1 MYGGPESVSPP
12 GTIPRTRPY
21 RPNRLTETNPSQN
34 LFDYFADQCRQH
46 PDRPLLVTDTGATY
60 TYADLDDVTARYA
73 GVFARHR
80 LEPGD
85 RLAAQVDKSPEAL
98 FLYLACLRFG
108 LIYLP
113 LNTAYREKELEYFFS
128 DAEPAMVVG
137 GPDARVIYNA
147 LLPRGT
153 PIHTLDRSG
162 HGSFTQAATNA
173 VPIETIQ
180 HRQSDDT
187 AAIVYTSG
195 TTGRPKGAMVSHGN
209 LTSNAGT
216 LVEAWCFSGDDILLH
231 VLPLFHVHGLFV
243 ACHCI
248 MWHGG
253 TMRFLRDSATD
264 NLLRFL
270 PEATVMMGVPTHYT
284 RLLDSPDFSR
294 GHCRSIRLFIS
305 GSAPLPPR
313 VFEAFEQ
320 RTGHGIV
327 ERYGMTETGMNTSNP
342 LDGPRLPGTVGPP
355 LPGVEVRI
363 VDDDGNPKSR
373 GEIGMLQVRGPNVFR
388 GYWRKPDKTAEE
400 FTEDGYFIT
409 GDLASMDADGYIR
422 IEGRGKDLIISGG
435 YNIYPKEIE
444 LCIDTLAGV
453 RESAVV
459 GLPHHDYGESVCAV
473 VVCEDGSSLTESSV
487 IDHVKRELAS
497 FKAPKSVHFAEALPR
512 NAMGKV
518 QKNVL
523 REQLAAD
530 NQRK

>member
-1 MYGGPESVSPP
+1 MLK
-12 GTIPRTRPY
+12 
-21 RPNRLTETNPSQN
+21 NKN
-34 LFDYFADQCRQH
+34 LFEHFRNRIRQH
-46 PDRPLLVTDTGATY
+46 PSRTLLVTDTGSTY
-60 TYADLDDVTARYA
+60 TYADLDEITACYA
-73 GVFARHR
+73 GVFARHG

-85 RLAAQVDKSPEAL
+85 RLAAQLDKSPEAL

-108 LIYLP
+108 LIFLP
-113 LNTAYREKELEYFFS
+113 LNTAYREKELEYFFA

-137 GPDARVIYNA
+137 RPVSQELLGA
-147 LLPRGT
+147 LLPEGAQLLTLEHPGHGGFADAAAAAEPFT
-153 PIHTLDRSG
+153 PIQPR
-162 HGSFTQAATNA
+162 QA
-173 VPIETIQ
+173 
-180 HRQSDDT
+180 DDN

-195 TTGRPKGAMVSHGN
+195 TTGRPKGAMISHGN
-209 LTSNAGT
+209 LASNAET
-216 LVEAWCFSGDDILLH
+216 LVEAWRFSENDSLLH

-248 MWHGG
+248 MWRGG
-253 TMRFLRDSATD
+253 GMRFLGDMSTA
-264 NLLRFL
+264 NILRFL

-284 RLLDSPDFSR
+284 RLLDEPGFGH
-294 GHCRSIRLFIS
+294 GHCRRMRLFIS

-320 RTGHGIV
+320 RTGHRLL

-342 LDGPRLPGTVGPP
+342 VDGPRVPGTVGPP
-355 LPGVEVRI
+355 LPDVEARI
-363 VDDDGNPKSR
+363 VDDNGDPVNKGD
-373 GEIGMLQVRGPNVFR
+373 IGMLQVKGPNVFQ
-388 GYWRKPDKTAEE
+388 GYWLKPDRTAED

-409 GDLASMDADGYIR
+409 GDLASMDAKGYIR
-422 IEGRGKDLIISGG
+422 VEGRGKDLIISGG

-444 LCIDTLAGV
+444 LCIDTLPGV

-473 VVCEDGSSLTESSV
+473 VVCEEGASLTESSV

-497 FKAPKSVHFAEALPR
+497 FKSPKSVHFMAALPR

-518 QKNVL
+518 RKNVL

-530 NQRK
+530 NQST